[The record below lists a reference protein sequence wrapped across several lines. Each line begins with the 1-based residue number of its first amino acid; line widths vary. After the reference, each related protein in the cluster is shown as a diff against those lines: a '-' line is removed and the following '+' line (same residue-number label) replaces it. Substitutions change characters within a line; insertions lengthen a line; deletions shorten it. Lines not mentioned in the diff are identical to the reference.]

1 MGHPCQQDGT
11 RHTLSTVSPGNP
23 FSTCLVGLSLD
34 KWPNPN
40 SDPEIAF
47 NTSVVADRWDAWIL
61 HLQQSNLEP
70 QDPELLGSVKI
81 DYCLY
86 FNDSGKNQSLVQCVN
101 SSCLQK
107 SLCLV

>member
-86 FNDSGKNQSLVQCVN
+86 FNDSGKN
-101 SSCLQK
+101 
-107 SLCLV
+107 